1 MFEFKTAAKLNKIER
16 NTKKKPIF
24 LLFPR
29 KSPFIHSDSIL
40 GFPAIE
46 REMARLKSR

>member
-24 LLFPR
+24 LLFPS
-29 KSPFIHSDSIL
+29 KQVTFYSDSL
-40 GFPAIE
+40 FGFPEIE
-46 REMARLKSR
+46 GEMARLKSR